1 MIQNGD
7 NSIRDRIK
15 SDVLQE
21 VQRVLLTYEERIA
34 VLEKENRLLWEEN
47 RKLCIALDDLTFSID
62 AFEEEM
68 KAKINDAL
76 SNLGGDLIFCR
87 TNLKIEVKI
96 FRFQSP
102 KSNLTS
108 LPFALEFF
116 RSSRALRLR
125 CILPR

>member
-1 MIQNGD
+1 MEPIFHASGTVLLIGIVRMAAALVLGGEILSIDVLEADNVIQNGD
-7 NSIRDRIK
+7 SSIRDRIK

-47 RKLCIALDDLTFSID
+47 RKLCISLDDLTLCID

-76 SNLGGDLIFCR
+76 SNWA
-87 TNLKIEVKI
+87 E
-96 FRFQSP
+96 P
-102 KSNLTS
+102 
-108 LPFALEFF
+108 
-116 RSSRALRLR
+116 
-125 CILPR
+125 

>member
-34 VLEKENRLLWEEN
+34 FLEKENRLLWEEN
-47 RKLCIALDDLTFSID
+47 KKLGSVLDYLTLSVD

-68 KAKINDAL
+68 KAKVNDAL
-76 SNLGGDLIFCR
+76 SNWM
-87 TNLKIEVKI
+87 E
-96 FRFQSP
+96 S
-102 KSNLTS
+102 
-108 LPFALEFF
+108 
-116 RSSRALRLR
+116 
-125 CILPR
+125 

>member
-7 NSIRDRIK
+7 NSIRERIK

-47 RKLCIALDDLTFSID
+47 RKLGIVLDDLTFSID

-68 KAKINDAL
+68 KAKLNDAV
-76 SNLGGDLIFCR
+76 SNWAE
-87 TNLKIEVKI
+87 T
-96 FRFQSP
+96 
-102 KSNLTS
+102 
-108 LPFALEFF
+108 
-116 RSSRALRLR
+116 
-125 CILPR
+125 

>member
-47 RKLCIALDDLTFSID
+47 KKLCIELDDLTFSID

-76 SNLGGDLIFCR
+76 SNLAE
-87 TNLKIEVKI
+87 T
-96 FRFQSP
+96 
-102 KSNLTS
+102 
-108 LPFALEFF
+108 
-116 RSSRALRLR
+116 
-125 CILPR
+125 

>member
-7 NSIRDRIK
+7 SSIRDRIK

-47 RKLCIALDDLTFSID
+47 RKLCIMLDDLTFSVD

-68 KAKINDAL
+68 KAKINDAY
-76 SNLGGDLIFCR
+76 SNAA
-87 TNLKIEVKI
+87 E
-96 FRFQSP
+96 
-102 KSNLTS
+102 
-108 LPFALEFF
+108 A
-116 RSSRALRLR
+116 
-125 CILPR
+125 

>member
-47 RKLCIALDDLTFSID
+47 RKLCIALDDLTFSVE

-76 SNLGGDLIFCR
+76 SNW
-87 TNLKIEVKI
+87 TE
-96 FRFQSP
+96 P
-102 KSNLTS
+102 
-108 LPFALEFF
+108 
-116 RSSRALRLR
+116 
-125 CILPR
+125 

>member
-7 NSIRDRIK
+7 NSIRERIK

-68 KAKINDAL
+68 KAKINDVL
-76 SNLGGDLIFCR
+76 SNW
-87 TNLKIEVKI
+87 TE
-96 FRFQSP
+96 P
-102 KSNLTS
+102 
-108 LPFALEFF
+108 
-116 RSSRALRLR
+116 
-125 CILPR
+125 

>member
-1 MIQNGD
+1 MIQSGD
-7 NSIRDRIK
+7 SSIRDRIR

-47 RKLCIALDDLTFSID
+47 RKLCSAFDDLTFSIE

-76 SNLGGDLIFCR
+76 SNAA
-87 TNLKIEVKI
+87 E
-96 FRFQSP
+96 
-102 KSNLTS
+102 
-108 LPFALEFF
+108 A
-116 RSSRALRLR
+116 
-125 CILPR
+125 

>member
-15 SDVLQE
+15 TDVLQE

-47 RKLCIALDDLTFSID
+47 RKLCIALDDLTFSIE

-76 SNLGGDLIFCR
+76 SNW
-87 TNLKIEVKI
+87 TE
-96 FRFQSP
+96 P
-102 KSNLTS
+102 
-108 LPFALEFF
+108 
-116 RSSRALRLR
+116 
-125 CILPR
+125 

>member
-47 RKLCIALDDLTFSID
+47 KKLCIALDDLTLSAE

-76 SNLGGDLIFCR
+76 SNW
-87 TNLKIEVKI
+87 TE
-96 FRFQSP
+96 P
-102 KSNLTS
+102 
-108 LPFALEFF
+108 
-116 RSSRALRLR
+116 
-125 CILPR
+125 

>member
-7 NSIRDRIK
+7 NSIRERIK

-34 VLEKENRLLWEEN
+34 VLEKENRVLWEEN
-47 RKLCIALDDLTFSID
+47 RKLCSALDDLTFSVD

-76 SNLGGDLIFCR
+76 SNLAE
-87 TNLKIEVKI
+87 T
-96 FRFQSP
+96 
-102 KSNLTS
+102 
-108 LPFALEFF
+108 
-116 RSSRALRLR
+116 
-125 CILPR
+125 

>member
-34 VLEKENRLLWEEN
+34 VLEKENRVLWEEN
-47 RKLCIALDDLTFSID
+47 RKLGIVLDDLTFSID

-68 KAKINDAL
+68 KAKINDAV
-76 SNLGGDLIFCR
+76 SNWAE
-87 TNLKIEVKI
+87 T
-96 FRFQSP
+96 
-102 KSNLTS
+102 
-108 LPFALEFF
+108 
-116 RSSRALRLR
+116 
-125 CILPR
+125 

>member
-1 MIQNGD
+1 LIQNGD

-34 VLEKENRLLWEEN
+34 ILEKENRLLWKEN

-76 SNLGGDLIFCR
+76 SNLA
-87 TNLKIEVKI
+87 E
-96 FRFQSP
+96 P
-102 KSNLTS
+102 
-108 LPFALEFF
+108 
-116 RSSRALRLR
+116 
-125 CILPR
+125 

>member
-1 MIQNGD
+1 MIRSGD

-47 RKLCIALDDLTFSID
+47 GKLCIVLDALTFSFD

-68 KAKINDAL
+68 KAKINDAV
-76 SNLGGDLIFCR
+76 SNWAE
-87 TNLKIEVKI
+87 T
-96 FRFQSP
+96 
-102 KSNLTS
+102 
-108 LPFALEFF
+108 
-116 RSSRALRLR
+116 
-125 CILPR
+125 